1 MLGWHHDRRATAEQM
16 LKHHWLSMDAN
27 YNTKYTQ
34 KEFDIIKLKK
44 EMKYGAD
51 YATADLLLDDYR

>member
-1 MLGWHHDRRATAEQM
+1 M
-16 LKHHWLSMDAN
+16 LKHPWLSMPAN

-44 EMKYGAD
+44 EMKYGTD
-51 YATADLLLDDYR
+51 YATADLLLDDHR

>member
-1 MLGWHHDRRATAEQM
+1 M
-16 LKHHWLSMDAN
+16 LKHPWLSMPPN

-51 YATADLLLDDYR
+51 YATADLLLDDHR